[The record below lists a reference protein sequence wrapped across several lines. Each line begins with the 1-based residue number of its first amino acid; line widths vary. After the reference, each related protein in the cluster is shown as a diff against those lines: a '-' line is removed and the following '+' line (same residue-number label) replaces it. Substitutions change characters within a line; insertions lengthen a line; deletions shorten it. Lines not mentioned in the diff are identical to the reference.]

1 MYIEIVNDRKTVI
14 EVGEDVVNSITNKEL
29 DLHHLKNLTIS
40 SDFIVLGISLIALWT
55 KGKFS
60 EEYEAIM
67 TQQLQRVEEKI
78 DKIREQDFFAA
89 VKHIKTAFDHCKK
102 CNSETREE
110 HKNAAQEHF
119 KLALEKV
126 YSGYSPLSFDKKIDI
141 TKLGIVASID
151 VKRYL

>member
-1 MYIEIVNDRKTVI
+1 
-14 EVGEDVVNSITNKEL
+14 
-29 DLHHLKNLTIS
+29 
-40 SDFIVLGISLIALWT
+40 
-55 KGKFS
+55 
-60 EEYEAIM
+60 M

-102 CNSETREE
+102 CNSETKEE

-126 YSGYSPLSFDKKIDI
+126 YSGYSPLSFKKKIDI
-141 TKLGIVASID
+141 TKLGIVASIGCQTLSVMKVTVTRLIVD
-151 VKRYL
+151 LLTDPVVIKEKTRWHRFP